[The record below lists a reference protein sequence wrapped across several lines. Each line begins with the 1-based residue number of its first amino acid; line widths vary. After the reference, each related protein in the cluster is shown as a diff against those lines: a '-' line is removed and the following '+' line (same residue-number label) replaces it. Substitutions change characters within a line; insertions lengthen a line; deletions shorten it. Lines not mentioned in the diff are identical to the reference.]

1 MADQMIFKRCE
12 IKYMLDVTQAELL
25 KKLMDQYMVA
35 DEHGVS
41 TICSLYFDTP
51 DHLLIRRSM
60 EHPVY
65 KEKLRLRSYGTADK
79 DTTVF
84 VELKKK
90 YESVVYKRRIAMSEA
105 EAERYLS
112 THEKVKDTQIT
123 REIDYCLKI
132 RFTKHHFPNMSQHTA
147 RLMKEA

>member
-1 MADQMIFKRCE
+1 
-12 IKYMLDVTQAELL
+12 
-25 KKLMDQYMVA
+25 MDQYMVA

-112 THEKVKDTQIT
+112 AHEKVKDTQIT
-123 REIDYCLKI
+123 REIDY
-132 RFTKHHFPNMSQHTA
+132 
-147 RLMKEA
+147 

>member
-1 MADQMIFKRCE
+1 
-12 IKYMLDVTQAELL
+12 
-25 KKLMDQYMVA
+25 MDQYMVA

-41 TICSLYFDTP
+41 TICRLYFDTP

-112 THEKVKDTQIT
+112 GHEKVKDTQIT
-123 REIDYCLKI
+123 REIGYCLKI
-132 RFTKHHFPNMSQHTA
+132 RFTKHHFPNMPQHTA

>member
-1 MADQMIFKRCE
+1 MAYQATFKRYE
-12 IKYMLDVTQAELL
+12 LKYLLTRQEKQNVLKSMAEHMKLDDYGRT
-25 KKLMDQYMVA
+25 
-35 DEHGVS
+35 
-41 TICSLYFDTP
+41 TIRNIYFDT
-51 DHLLIRRSM
+51 DTYRLIRHSL
-60 EHPVY
+60 EKPVY

-112 THEKVKDTQIT
+112 GHEKVKDTQIT
-123 REIDYCLKI
+123 REIGYCLKI
-132 RFTKHHFPNMSQHTA
+132 RFTKHHFPNMPQHTA